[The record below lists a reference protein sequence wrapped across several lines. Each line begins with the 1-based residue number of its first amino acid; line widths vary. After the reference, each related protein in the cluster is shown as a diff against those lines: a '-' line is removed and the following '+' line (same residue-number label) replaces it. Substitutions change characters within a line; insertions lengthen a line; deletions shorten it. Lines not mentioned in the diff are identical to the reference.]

1 MINITISTNPTP
13 VIRKIECQENNSIW
27 AECSNIAYSDY
38 LTSVRVNCTDSDG
51 IKNASLQL
59 VNVPDNYEFFNG
71 SASLVDGYG
80 GYNNSDILIEDSGQ
94 FDLRAFCIDNLDGL
108 SYIV

>member
-1 MINITISTNPTP
+1 MLNITISTNPTP
-13 VIRKIECQENNSIW
+13 VIRNIECQENNSVW

-71 SASLVDGYG
+71 SASLVGEYWV
-80 GYNNSDILIEDSGQ
+80 YNNSDILMQDSGE
-94 FDLRAFCIDNLDGL
+94 FRLEANCTGN
-108 SYIV
+108 SNNT